1 MFNNLNTQITKTVEI
16 LIPQVQNIKV
26 IMCFNTIVQQY
37 PHVVFDPWSYM
48 EVPEP
53 IPAIPMIHQVL
64 ILVKM
69 RIDHRGNFNAFR
81 LREPNLEIVLIII
94 YLTVTNCIIIQLIS
108 KNIL

>member
-16 LIPQVQNIKV
+16 L
-26 IMCFNTIVQQY
+26 MQQY

-64 ILVKM
+64 IPVKM
-69 RIDHRGNFNAFR
+69 RIDHRRNFNAFR
-81 LREPNLEIVLIII
+81 LKEPNLEIVLIII
-94 YLTVTNCIIIQLIS
+94 YLTVKNCIIIQLIP
-108 KNIL
+108 KIFFNIFIFH